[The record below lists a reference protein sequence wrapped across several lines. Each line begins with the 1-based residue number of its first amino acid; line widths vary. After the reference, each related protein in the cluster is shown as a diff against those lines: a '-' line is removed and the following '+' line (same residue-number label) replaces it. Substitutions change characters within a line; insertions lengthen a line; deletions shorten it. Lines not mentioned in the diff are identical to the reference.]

1 MSLVAEG
8 ASVLINAR
16 REEKV
21 NQTIKEAE
29 KRFMKEKRPT
39 SIIQRLIRHYYSI
52 KWRFY

>member
-16 REEKV
+16 REEKF
-21 NQTIKEAE
+21 NQSINEAE
-29 KRFMKEKRPT
+29 KQFLKENRPT